1 MHLNGWVRIG
11 LIVSVAWI
19 LAGGVWGYNIV
30 INDAHDVMITTSR
43 ICNYRPDG
51 MPPRYSPEEC
61 TERALA
67 AQREAVHSHWAAA
80 AIVAFVPILFGWLS
94 AWGLVALLRWVR
106 AGFHA

>member
-11 LIVSVAWI
+11 LIASVAWI

-67 AQREAVHSHWAAA
+67 AQREAVQSHWAAA

-94 AWGLVALLRWVR
+94 AWGLIALVRWVR
-106 AGFHA
+106 SGFQA

>member
-11 LIVSVAWI
+11 LIVSGAWI

-43 ICNYRPDG
+43 ICNYRPNG

-67 AQREAVHSHWAAA
+67 AQREAVQSHWAAA
-80 AIVAFVPILFGWLS
+80 AIVAFVPILFEWLS
-94 AWGLVALLRWVR
+94 AWGLVGLLRWVR
-106 AGFHA
+106 AGFHT